1 MSSVDLLSDDLRDR
15 IKATAR
21 LLPIVDQQPFVAAVE
36 AALSKEPTIGPGNL
50 HRIIATAW
58 RQFFKPP
65 EVERD
70 QPDRHR
76 RHSKLRAGEALL

>member
-15 IKATAR
+15 IKSAAL

-50 HRIIATAW
+50 HRIIATTW

-76 RHSKLRAGEALL
+76 RHSKLRAGEGLL